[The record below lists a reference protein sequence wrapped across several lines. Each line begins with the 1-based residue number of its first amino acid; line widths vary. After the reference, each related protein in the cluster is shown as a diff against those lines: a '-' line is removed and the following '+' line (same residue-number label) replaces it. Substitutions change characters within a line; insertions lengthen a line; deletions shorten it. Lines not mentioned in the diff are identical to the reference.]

1 MNRRPLLLVLIL
13 VLGAVAWWLSD
24 RSEPTTLDRP
34 LSDFAIADTS
44 SVTRI
49 FITDQH
55 GATVDLK
62 RTGNGWTLNEVF
74 MAKPSDVSLLLKTFK
89 RVTVKSPVPK
99 ASEAMTLR
107 VMGSSAKKVEIYEG
121 GDAPSKIWIVGH
133 GTKDHFGTY
142 MLLEKP
148 GLGRSSAPF
157 IMGMTGFTGIL
168 GTRFHTKLDDW
179 RSTELL
185 DMDDIRQV
193 AMVEMEMPFAP
204 ASSYRIEQF
213 PDGRVSLTT
222 IDDRPFPFDT
232 VLVKGA
238 ILPLKK
244 INFEAIERSLS
255 ASGRDSLVNSTPNHI
270 VRIAQQ
276 DGHVD
281 ALKFW
286 YMPYTGEEPPFGSPR
301 PLYDDLRMHALVQD
315 TLLVVMQRPA
325 WARILQPISGFRP

>member
-1 MNRRPLLLVLIL
+1 MKRKLILLVLIL
-13 VLGAVAWWLSD
+13 GLGSLAWWLSE
-24 RSEPTTLDRP
+24 RSAPTTLDGP
-34 LSDFAIADTS
+34 LSDFAVADTA

-49 FITDQH
+49 FITDQR

-62 RTGNGWTLNEVF
+62 RVAQGWTLNDVF

-99 ASEAMTLR
+99 ASEATALR
-107 VMGSSAKKVEIYEG
+107 VMGASAKKVEIYQG
-121 GDAPSKIWIVGH
+121 GDIPTKIWIVGH

-148 GLGRSSAPF
+148 GIGRSNAPF

-168 GTRFHTKLDDW
+168 GTRFHTQLDDW
-179 RSTELL
+179 RSTALL
-185 DMDDIRQV
+185 DIPDIRQV
-193 AMVEMEMPFAP
+193 AKVEMEIPSA
-204 ASSYRIEQF
+204 ASGSYRIEQF
-213 PDGRVSLTT
+213 PDGSVSLNT
-222 IDDRPFPFDT
+222 IDGRPFPFDT

-244 INFEAIERSLS
+244 INFEAIERSLGTH
-255 ASGRDSLVNSTPNHI
+255 GRDSILNSTPNHI
-270 VRIAQQ
+270 VRITQR

-281 ALKFW
+281 AVKFW
-286 YMPYTGEEPPFGSPR
+286 YQPYTGEEPPFGSPR

-315 TLLVVMQRPA
+315 TLFVVMQRPA